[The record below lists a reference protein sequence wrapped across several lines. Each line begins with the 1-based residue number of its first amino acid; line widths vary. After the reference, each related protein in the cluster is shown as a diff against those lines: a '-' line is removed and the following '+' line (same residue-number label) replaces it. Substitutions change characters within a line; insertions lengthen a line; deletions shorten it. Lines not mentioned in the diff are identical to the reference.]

1 MSAAPKAQAAPGE
14 GGASAAA
21 DAAPSG
27 PAHESSAGGGWL
39 HSLRARLLA
48 GALAWIALALA
59 LAGWGLRNLFQ
70 EHITVQWQAQLAVQL
85 DQLSAAV
92 NLSPGGSITLAPEP
106 GDPRLSRPLSGV
118 YWQIDRLQ
126 ARGDGAF
133 AVTQPAAAR
142 SRSLWDQTLPLP
154 ATATAPPPSAQD
166 GSGGVLGGG
175 AGSFAAARLQ
185 DGQGRQLLAL
195 TRILQLPEDE
205 APPLRLT
212 VAADHALVAEPLQ
225 GFTRLL
231 LIALGTLAAGLAA
244 AVAVQLHLALRPL
257 HLLRQRLAAVRRGE
271 ADALQGRFPQEVQPL
286 VSEFNHVLGENARKR
301 AAGPP
306 GARASG

>member
-14 GGASAAA
+14 GGARAAA

-39 HSLRARLLA
+39 RSLRARLLA

-70 EHITVQWQAQLAVQL
+70 EHITAQWQAQLAVQL

-154 ATATAPPPSAQD
+154 ATATAARRWRSRCSGRSARC
-166 GSGGVLGGG
+166 SCT
-175 AGSFAAARLQ
+175 ATAAAS
-185 DGQGRQLLAL
+185 
-195 TRILQLPEDE
+195 P
-205 APPLRLT
+205 
-212 VAADHALVAEPLQ
+212 
-225 GFTRLL
+225 
-231 LIALGTLAAGLAA
+231 AA
-244 AVAVQLHLALRPL
+244 ASRLRPS
-257 HLLRQRLAAVRRGE
+257 RAIRACRARFRVCIGKSTGSRPV
-271 ADALQGRFPQEVQPL
+271 AMALSP
-286 VSEFNHVLGENARKR
+286 
-301 AAGPP
+301 
-306 GARASG
+306 

>member
-1 MSAAPKAQAAPGE
+1 MSAAPKTQAAPGE
-14 GGASAAA
+14 GGARAAA

-27 PAHESSAGGGWL
+27 PAHESSAGSGWL
-39 HSLRARLLA
+39 RSLRARLLA

-70 EHITVQWQAQLAVQL
+70 EHITAQWQAQLAVQL

-154 ATATAPPPSAQD
+154 ATATAPPPD
-166 GSGGVLGGG
+166 
-175 AGSFAAARLQ
+175 
-185 DGQGRQLLAL
+185 
-195 TRILQLPEDE
+195 
-205 APPLRLT
+205 
-212 VAADHALVAEPLQ
+212 
-225 GFTRLL
+225 
-231 LIALGTLAAGLAA
+231 
-244 AVAVQLHLALRPL
+244 
-257 HLLRQRLAAVRRGE
+257 
-271 ADALQGRFPQEVQPL
+271 
-286 VSEFNHVLGENARKR
+286 RK
-301 AAGPP
+301 
-306 GARASG
+306 SVV